1 MKASGREKEDFLQV
15 ITDDNPSDH
24 IFVKDFVK
32 TIEIGAYQSERGC
45 KQKVQFDVTLDIE
58 PNPQFSEDNLE
69 KILSYELIVDAI
81 NKELESQRFNL
92 LEPLAEKIAERCLE
106 PDEARRVTVEI
117 QKLERISG
125 RLGVRMVREK
135 LKSDNVDQPQ
145 YCMLRKNLAN
155 LIVVHI
161 SSLAINSEKIYHW
174 LDKFHELPQPILIFI
189 DRLFEVPKLN
199 IRETVSKRIDM
210 LLLDQNAWFFSD
222 YDHRLCTVSNLTEL
236 VVSVRNNKVSVCC
249 PSNFIINSSSS
260 IPDYKNS
267 TLTLAKFL
275 AQEFGADRIVSITD
289 KEEFKK
295 NSAGKLGK
303 KFENYSIEDWPEM

>member
-155 LIVVHI
+155 LIGV
-161 SSLAINSEKIYHW
+161 
-174 LDKFHELPQPILIFI
+174 
-189 DRLFEVPKLN
+189 
-199 IRETVSKRIDM
+199 
-210 LLLDQNAWFFSD
+210 
-222 YDHRLCTVSNLTEL
+222 
-236 VVSVRNNKVSVCC
+236 
-249 PSNFIINSSSS
+249 
-260 IPDYKNS
+260 
-267 TLTLAKFL
+267 
-275 AQEFGADRIVSITD
+275 
-289 KEEFKK
+289 
-295 NSAGKLGK
+295 
-303 KFENYSIEDWPEM
+303 